1 VTVTG
6 TSGSTKQTTTISL
19 TVKPAPNFTL
29 SDNPASLTVDQ
40 LASGASTVTIT
51 PENGFTGDVTL
62 AASGLP
68 KGVTASFGTN
78 PATSTSKLTL
88 AVGATA
94 ATGTSTITITGTS
107 GSLSH
112 TTTVK
117 LTVNPGLGLM
127 ATPSSL
133 TVTQGSTGAITVI
146 ANPDSSPV
154 TFSISGLPS
163 GVTATF
169 SPNPAVSNT
178 ELTFNVSATATVGT
192 FNVTVTGTEDGL
204 TATTTIALTVKAL
217 GDFSLTA
224 QPSPVYVSKG
234 STTTATITVVP
245 TDGFDQKVTLQASG
259 LPTGVTASFSP
270 NPTATTSTLQL
281 AVSSATGSGLTTF
294 TVSGGYE
301 ILFNGVGIG
310 LVVQ

>member
-1 VTVTG
+1 
-6 TSGSTKQTTTISL
+6 
-19 TVKPAPNFTL
+19 VKPAPNFTL

-40 LASGASTVTIT
+40 LASGTTTITIT

-78 PATSTSKLTL
+78 PATSTSKMTL

-94 ATGTSTITITGTS
+94 ATGASTITITGTS
-107 GSLSH
+107 GALSH

-117 LTVNPGLGLM
+117 LTVNPGLALM
-127 ATPSSL
+127 ATPSSV
-133 TVTQGSTGAITVI
+133 TITQGSTGGVTVI

-154 TFSISGLPS
+154 TFSISGLPT

-169 SPNPAVSNT
+169 SPNPAVGNT
-178 ELTFNVSATATVGT
+178 EVTFNVSPTATIGT
-192 FNVTVTGTEDGL
+192 ANVTVTGTADGL
-204 TATTTIALTVKAL
+204 TAKTTIALTVKGL

-224 QPSPVYVSKG
+224 QPSPVYVAKG
-234 STTTATITVVP
+234 STASTTITVVP
-245 TDGFDQKVTLQASG
+245 SDGFDQKVTLSASG

-270 NPTATTSTLQL
+270 NPTTTTSTLNL
-281 AVSSATGSGLTTF
+281 AVSNSTGSGLTTI
-294 TVSGGYE
+294 TVSGVYE
-301 ILFNGVGIG
+301 ILDNGLGIG
-310 LVVQ
+310 LIVQ